1 MLDDPPHAE
10 ASLTCRG
17 CGYEVYFNHGGDGTA
32 VYSCEKCGQI
42 YTPRIVP
49 FYFRN
54 PACPGC
60 GRHFSKEDHIA
71 TSHMRPTVDTI
82 PCPRCKSNRMD
93 LKNHMHIHF
102 AVEGLVP
109 AVGQII
115 HAYVDREISIY
126 PGEPYLFVP
135 GMAPGHCARL
145 AEVST
150 PLADGHHR
158 LRVISIQK
166 GDVNPGDLRRI
177 TVEHIGP
184 IAEDELWNNE
194 APL

>member
-1 MLDDPPHAE
+1 MPDDSPHTE

-17 CGYEVYFNHGGDGTA
+17 CGYAVYFNHAGDGTA
-32 VYSCEKCGQI
+32 VYRCLKCGEI
-42 YTPRIVP
+42 HLPRIVP

-60 GRHFSKEDHIA
+60 GRQFSKEDHIPA
-71 TSHMRPTVDTI
+71 SHMRPGTDTV
-82 PCPRCKSNRMD
+82 PCPRCKRDRMD
-93 LKNHMHIHF
+93 LKNHLQILF
-102 AVEGLVP
+102 WRKGLVP

-115 HAYVDREISIY
+115 HAHVDRELSLY

-135 GMAPGHCARL
+135 DMASGHCARL
-145 AEVST
+145 ADGAK

-166 GDVNPGDLRRI
+166 GKVKPGDLRRI

-184 IAEDELWNNE
+184 ISEDELWNNE